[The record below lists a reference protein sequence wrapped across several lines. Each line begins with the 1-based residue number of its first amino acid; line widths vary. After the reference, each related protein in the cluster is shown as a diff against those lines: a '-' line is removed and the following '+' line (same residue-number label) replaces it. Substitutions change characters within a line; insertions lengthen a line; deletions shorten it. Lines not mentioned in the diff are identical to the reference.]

1 MTRETTRTGTSLH
14 TSEEQKLKQQSDINR
29 KYGSSPTSSDSE
41 DEKRTNSTVEMDDEG
56 NSVGPDYQAD
66 YHALE
71 NISLAETASDQ
82 NDEDNDLFETGSN
95 PSEFLAQRETRAVS
109 WLRVTVL
116 TVMAVTTVIVSA
128 TVYYTRTCAQ
138 QKAFSIAFQ
147 DASSKMLDSFESNW
161 KLRWQAVGSL
171 AIDLTS
177 FAEHAGNV
185 SGIWPT
191 VTFPDFPQ
199 RAAPT
204 LSMADSS
211 SISILPIVQDDHRD
225 LWQHYVPDHAKWL
238 QEEDPEPEPSSPS
251 RHFLSSIMG
260 GHSAQRRETSSLSPL
275 SQVSD
280 HIFNFGGPAK
290 DGTGPYAPLWQTHPI
305 ADNLSSWVNMDLLSV
320 KKLDGLHRAIQTQQI
335 VLEQVSNIVSD
346 ESEDPDPVSWPQL
359 MEALRGKPDS
369 SYSEEPFSPMFYPL
383 IRRPLNGGEQSRV
396 VVSVLMSIVY
406 WRLCF
411 EHVLQPSEKSITVV
425 IHNDCQQSF
434 SYRVEGQHA
443 QYLGQGDWHDDRFDH
458 LAQTVKLSKD
468 LLSTSHAGLS
478 AHFDEDYC
486 TYSLSLFPTY
496 EMKEKFITK
505 EPVWSTLVVVL
516 VFSLACAVFF
526 IYDFLVE
533 RRQKVV
539 MDQAMQSTAIVSS
552 LFPEAVRDRLFN
564 EGAGEDGETHRG
576 ARNSITGAN
585 HLMNRD
591 IENDY
596 GIDSS
601 DAVVSSSVV
610 FEPAS
615 KSIKSFLT
623 DAGTAVGGSPALN
636 KPIADLFPHCTV
648 LFADIA
654 GFTAWSSLRE
664 PTQVFTLL
672 ENIYH
677 TFDQIARKRGVFKVE
692 TVGDSY
698 VAVTGLPDP
707 QEDHAL
713 VMAKFARDCRTKMNE
728 VTRKLE
734 LTLGPDTGDLSMR
747 FGLHSGPVTAG
758 VLRGERSRFQLF
770 GDTVN
775 TAARMES
782 TGERDRIQCSQ
793 ATADLICAKGKGHW
807 LRVRENKVHAK
818 GKGELQ
824 TYWIEIKSAPKDQ
837 KRRNS
842 DNSQFSGD
850 TIHEKNS
857 VIWGSEEEIPE
868 AVTQRAKHQRLI
880 DYNVDLLMHHLRR
893 IVARRNA
900 LLMAGRRCSQGGLP
914 PVIHEPSTE
923 VKDRM
928 VLDEVTEV
936 IRLPQYD
943 ATAVKGYVDPDTIE
957 LPPKVVSQLK
967 RYVSVIG
974 AMYRQN
980 PFHNFEHASHVVM
993 SVNKLLQ
1000 RVTTP
1005 NIDLTTS
1012 QNIASDLHTYTYG
1025 ITSDAI
1031 TQFAVVFSALI
1042 HDVDHWGVSNQQLEK
1057 EGAPMAKKYKMK
1069 SIAEQNSVDLAWDLL
1084 MDPDEYGDLQKFI
1097 FTTDA
1102 EYKRFRQV
1110 VVNLVMATD
1119 IFDKELGEL
1128 RKNRWAKAFS
1138 TDNDGGYD
1146 PDDEHRKATIVIE
1159 HIMQASDVAHTM
1171 QHWHVYQKWNR
1182 RLFDELYTAWRAG
1195 RMAKDPS
1202 TFWYD
1207 GEIKFFDSYVIPL
1220 AKKLKECGVFGVA
1233 SDECL
1238 NYAECNRKEWES
1250 KGQMIV
1256 TELLAN
1262 YEQRDKEEL
1271 QRVSRAGLDTTGG
1284 VTDKPSSMKK
1294 RKPFMR
1300 RRSLI
1305 TTGG

>member
-1 MTRETTRTGTSLH
+1 MTYISLGLLWRKLFNRNSRTPEQSNNRTECRKIIAPQLSFVEESFRAPQKSLVVFASRRVYARNNRQLEQRPMRREWVPRPVLSTQQDQQPSQQHGDTSRR
-14 TSEEQKLKQQSDINR
+14 S
-29 KYGSSPTSSDSE
+29 GASPPTSDSE
-41 DEKRTNSTVEMDDEG
+41 DEKRTSSTVEMDDDG
-56 NSVGPDYQAD
+56 NSVRPDYQAD
-66 YHALE
+66 YHHLE

-82 NDEDNDLFETGSN
+82 NDEENDLFETGSN

-128 TVYYTRTCAQ
+128 TVYYTQSSAQ
-138 QKAFSIAFQ
+138 QKDFSVAFQ
-147 DASSKMLDSFESNW
+147 DASSKILDSVESNW
-161 KLRWQAVGSL
+161 QLRWQAVGNM

-177 FAEHAGNV
+177 FAEHVGNA
-185 SGIWPT
+185 SGVWPT

-199 RAAPT
+199 RAAST
-204 LSMADSS
+204 ISMAQTS
-211 SISILPIVQDDHRD
+211 SISVLPIVKEEDRPA
-225 LWQHYVPDHAKWL
+225 WQQYVPHHTNWLNDDDDVAPKHAPGTLAL
-238 QEEDPEPEPSSPS
+238 QDSNTVQS
-251 RHFLSSIMG
+251 RK
-260 GHSAQRRETSSLSPL
+260 L
-275 SQVSD
+275 SQSNLDGVSSQ
-280 HIFNFGGPAK
+280 IFNFDGPSK
-290 DGTGPYAPLWQTHPI
+290 EGTGPYAPLWQTHPV
-305 ADNLSSWVNMDLLSV
+305 ADNLSSWLNMDLLSV
-320 KKLDGLHRAIQTQQI
+320 AKLKGLHRALKTQKI
-335 VLEQVSNIVSD
+335 VLEQVANIAPDTSQ
-346 ESEDPDPVSWPQL
+346 EPDPVSWPLLAQ
-359 MEALRGKPDS
+359 AIQGNPDS
-369 SYSEEPFSPMFYPL
+369 TFAEEPFSPMYYPL
-383 IRRPLNGGEQSRV
+383 IQKPINGGEQSRV
-396 VVSVLMSIVY
+396 VVSVLMAAVY
-406 WRLCF
+406 WRSCLGNI
-411 EHVLQPSEKSITVV
+411 LQSSETGIVAV
-425 IHNDCQQSF
+425 IQNDCGQSF
-434 SYRVEGQHA
+434 SYRIDGHQTL
-443 QYLGQGDWHDDRFDH
+443 YLGEGDLHDNQFDH
-458 LAQTVKLSKD
+458 VRKNVKLSKRI
-468 LLSTSHAGLS
+468 LSKSSIPLKID
-478 AHFDEDYC
+478 FDEDYC
-486 TYSLSLFPTY
+486 PYSLSLYPTNTMR
-496 EMKEKFITK
+496 ERFVTHGPIL
-505 EPVWSTLVVVL
+505 STLVVVL
-516 VFSLACAVFF
+516 VFSMACAIFF

-564 EGAGEDGETHRG
+564 DGGGEGESENNQVRTSIPGTGVMNGNT
-576 ARNSITGAN
+576 RNN
-585 HLMNRD
+585 YDVDH
-591 IENDY
+591 Y
-596 GIDSS
+596 GIK
-601 DAVVSSSVV
+601 APSVV
-610 FEPAS
+610 IEPAS

-623 DAGTAVGGSPALN
+623 DADTSVGGTPGLN

-677 TFDQIARKRGVFKVE
+677 SFDQYVTFALLSCFVLFHFSQKPSPFLFRIARKRGVFKVE

-728 VTRKLE
+728 VTSKLE

-793 ATADLICAKGKGHW
+793 ATADMLKDKGKTHW
-807 LRVRENKVHAK
+807 LRPREKKVHAK

-824 TYWIEIKSAPKDQ
+824 TYWIEIGSAPKDHT
-837 KRRNS
+837 RRMS
-842 DNSQFSGD
+842 DTSQFSGD
-850 TIHEKNS
+850 TIHETS
-857 VIWGSEEEIPE
+857 VIWGNEEEIPE
-868 AVTQRAKHQRLI
+868 SVTQRAKHQRLI
-880 DYNVDLLMHHLRR
+880 DYNVDLLTHHLRR

-914 PVIHEPSTE
+914 PVIHEPSTDVE
-923 VKDRM
+923 DHM

-943 ATAVKGYVDPDTIE
+943 ATAVKGYVDPDTLE

-1012 QNIASDLHTYTYG
+1012 DNIDSDLHNYTYG

-1042 HDVDHWGVSNQQLEK
+1042 HDVDHWGVSNAQLEK

-1084 MDPDEYGDLQKFI
+1084 ME
-1097 FTTDA
+1097 
-1102 EYKRFRQV
+1102 
-1110 VVNLVMATD
+1110 
-1119 IFDKELGEL
+1119 
-1128 RKNRWAKAFS
+1128 
-1138 TDNDGGYD
+1138 
-1146 PDDEHRKATIVIE
+1146 
-1159 HIMQASDVAHTM
+1159 
-1171 QHWHVYQKWNR
+1171 
-1182 RLFDELYTAWRAG
+1182 
-1195 RMAKDPS
+1195 
-1202 TFWYD
+1202 
-1207 GEIKFFDSYVIPL
+1207 
-1220 AKKLKECGVFGVA
+1220 
-1233 SDECL
+1233 
-1238 NYAECNRKEWES
+1238 
-1250 KGQMIV
+1250 
-1256 TELLAN
+1256 
-1262 YEQRDKEEL
+1262 
-1271 QRVSRAGLDTTGG
+1271 
-1284 VTDKPSSMKK
+1284 
-1294 RKPFMR
+1294 
-1300 RRSLI
+1300 
-1305 TTGG
+1305 